1 MCLTKKHPGF
11 KRAKKD
17 IKVYKVL
24 KLKTETPEIYSG
36 PYYDFNY
43 EIRNEYHTELVER
56 LNHARIPEFEVT
68 CGFHAYIDSNDVIE
82 DFKIFRWWYKS
93 EVLFECVIPE
103 GSLYAIS
110 RDGRQIVSNKIRIIQ
125 KVFDEMYEK

>member
-11 KRAKKD
+11 KTAKKD

-24 KLKTETPEIYSG
+24 KLKCETPEIYSG
-36 PYYDFNY
+36 PYYDFDY
-43 EIRNEYHTELVER
+43 EIGNEYHTELVER
-56 LNHARIPEFEVT
+56 PNCAIIPGFEVT
-68 CGFHAYIDSNDVIE
+68 CGFHAYIASNEAIE
-82 DFKIFRWWYKS
+82 RFCWWYES

-125 KVFDEMYEK
+125 KLSDEMYKK